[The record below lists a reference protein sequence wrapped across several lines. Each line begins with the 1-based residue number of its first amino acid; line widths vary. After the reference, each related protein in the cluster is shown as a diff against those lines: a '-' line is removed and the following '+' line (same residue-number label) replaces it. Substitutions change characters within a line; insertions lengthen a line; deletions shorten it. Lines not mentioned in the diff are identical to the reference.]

1 MLKHNLRK
9 LRPVYAPKA
18 MSTYNAR
25 RYDTGAAVQISIRED
40 RIASILPID
49 LPAVD
54 REDLPFVGPGLF
66 DLQVNGA
73 KGIWFS
79 SETLTVDDVEQVIQI
94 YLQQGITRC
103 LPTLI
108 TNSFE
113 AIEHGLQT
121 IRAACERND
130 LVRRVVVGCHIEGP
144 YISPE
149 DGPRGAHPV
158 AHVRHPDI
166 AELTRWQQAAG
177 GLIRLITLAP
187 ESPNAVEFIRFAVQS
202 GIVVAIGH
210 TAATPTQIRNAIDA
224 GATLGT
230 HLGNGCAGMM
240 PRHDNVFWPQLADDR
255 LTCSV
260 IADGWHVPESM
271 LKCIVR
277 CKSLNRIVLTSD
289 VSGFGGCAPGRY
301 ATRDV
306 SVDVL
311 DDGRIV
317 VAGQTQYLA
326 GSGATTGDCVAH
338 LMNCCG
344 LSLADAWPLA
354 SSRPDD
360 LLGYPAN
367 RLEEGALA
375 CLTLFQL
382 VAAAHLHGADRPL
395 SFRPEMSIVD
405 GTFTASE

>member
-1 MLKHNLRK
+1 MT
-9 LRPVYAPKA
+9 
-18 MSTYNAR
+18 SFTAR
-25 RYDTGAAVQISIRED
+25 RFDTGFAVQISIHD
-40 RIASILPID
+40 HRIASIVPMD
-49 LPAVD
+49 LPAAD
-54 REDLPFVGPGLF
+54 REALPFVGPGLF

-73 KGIWFS
+73 NGIWFS
-79 SETLTVDDVEQVIQI
+79 SETLTVDDVEQVILT

-113 AIEHGLQT
+113 AIEHGLHT
-121 IRAACERND
+121 IRAACEKNE
-130 LVRRVVVGCHIEGP
+130 LVRRVVVACHIEGP
-144 YISPE
+144 YISPV

-158 AHVRHPDI
+158 THVRPADI
-166 AELTRWQQAAG
+166 AELARWQQAAG
-177 GLIRLITLAP
+177 GLIRLVTLAP
-187 ESPNAVEFIRFAVQS
+187 ETPNAIDFIRFAVQS

-210 TAATPTQIRNAIDA
+210 TAASPGQIRDAIDA

-260 IADGWHVPESM
+260 ISDGWHVPESM

-277 CKSLNRIVLTSD
+277 CKSRDRIVLTSD

-301 ATRDV
+301 ATGDV

-317 VAGQTQYLA
+317 VAGQTQFLA

-338 LMNCCG
+338 LMNSCG
-344 LSLADAWPLA
+344 ISLAEAWPLA
-354 SSRPDD
+354 SVRPAA
-360 LLGYPAN
+360 LLGFPPIQ
-367 RLEEGALA
+367 LEEGDPA
-375 CLTLFQL
+375 CLTVFRIES
-382 VAAAHLHGADRPL
+382 AGTSGSDRL
-395 SFRPEMSIVD
+395 KLRFRPQWSVID
-405 GTFTASE
+405 GIITHSV

>member
-9 LRPVYAPKA
+9 SRPVHSSEA
-18 MSTYNAR
+18 MNTFNAR
-25 RYDTGAAVQISIRED
+25 RYDTGVAVQISIRD
-40 RIASILPID
+40 RHIASILPID
-49 LPAVD
+49 LPTAAG
-54 REDLPFVGPGLF
+54 EALPFVGPGLF

-73 KGIWFS
+73 KGMWFS
-79 SETLTVDDVEQVIQI
+79 SETLKVDDVEQVIQT

-121 IRAACERND
+121 IRAACTRND

-149 DGPRGAHPV
+149 DGPRGAHPL
-158 AHVRHPDI
+158 AHVRPPDI
-166 AELTRWQQAAG
+166 AELTRWQRSAG

-187 ESPNAVEFIRFAVQS
+187 ETLNVVEFIRFAVQS

-210 TAATPTQIRNAIDA
+210 TAASPTQIRDAIDA

-230 HLGNGCAGMM
+230 HLGNGCAGMI

-277 CKSLNRIVLTSD
+277 CKSLDRIVLTSD

-301 ATRDV
+301 SNGDV

-311 DDGRIV
+311 EDGRIV

-326 GSGATTGDCVAH
+326 GSGATTGDCIAH
-338 LMNCCG
+338 LMNSCG
-344 LSLADAWPLA
+344 LSLAEAWPLA
-354 SSRPDD
+354 SVRPAE
-360 LLGYPAN
+360 LLKYSPN
-367 RLEEGALA
+367 QLQEGAPA
-375 CLTLFQL
+375 CLTTFRFESSAL
-382 VAAAHLHGADRPL
+382 LHRGFRGVL
-395 SFRPEMSIVD
+395 FRPEMSIVD
-405 GTFTASE
+405 GTFTPSV

>member
-9 LRPVYAPKA
+9 SRPVHSSEA
-18 MSTYNAR
+18 MSTFNAR
-25 RYDTGAAVQISIRED
+25 RYDTGAAVQISIREH
-40 RIASILPID
+40 RVASILPID
-49 LPAVD
+49 LPTAD
-54 REDLPFVGPGLF
+54 CEALPFVGPGLF

-79 SETLTVDDVEQVIQI
+79 SETLTVDDVEQVIQT
-94 YLQQGITRC
+94 YLQQGMTRC

-113 AIEHGLQT
+113 AIAHGLQT
-121 IRAACERND
+121 IRAACACSD
-130 LVRRVVVGCHIEGP
+130 LVRRVVVGCHVEGP

-158 AHVRHPDI
+158 AHVRPADI
-166 AELTRWQQAAG
+166 SELGRWQQAAG

-187 ESPNAVEFIRFAVQS
+187 ETPNAVEFIRFAVQS

-210 TAATPTQIRNAIDA
+210 TAASPAQIRDAIDA

-271 LKCIVR
+271 LHCIVR
-277 CKSLNRIVLTSD
+277 CKSLDRIVLTSD

-301 ATRDV
+301 TIGDV

-311 DDGRIV
+311 EDGRIV

-338 LMNCCG
+338 LMNVCG
-344 LSLADAWPLA
+344 LSLAEAWPLA
-354 SSRPDD
+354 SVRPAELLRYSRNQ
-360 LLGYPAN
+360 LQ
-367 RLEEGALA
+367 EGAPA
-375 CLTLFQL
+375 CLTTFRLERSAILHRGIRGVLFC
-382 VAAAHLHGADRPL
+382 
-395 SFRPEMSIVD
+395 PEMSIVD
-405 GTFTASE
+405 GMFTPSV